1 MMVRSGLQVYGLK
14 SKPLSLSIKYQK
26 PRPGSDPRLPA
37 SYPLLISSRCTMYII
52 FLCLVKIFLCLVK
65 NFLCLVKIFLT
76 VAAVSGC
83 LTPVAREV
91 GSGGEGGAG
100 GAAGLADASWHR
112 LEHRN
117 RSGVDVNV
125 VNVDLVVEVKLRALE
140 EESITDASNRL
151 VIVEGGRGENRL
163 DLNVDKHNVSIRSQ
177 CHLSG
182 STSSRII
189 YEAGKY
195 VSPGM

>member
-52 FLCLVKIFLCLVK
+52 
-65 NFLCLVKIFLT
+65 FLCLVKIFLT

-177 CHLSG
+177 CHLSQHQVG
-182 STSSRII
+182 SYMKLGNMCHLECKGATRWMLGI
-189 YEAGKY
+189 GHH
-195 VSPGM
+195 

>member
-26 PRPGSDPRLPA
+26 PRPGSDPRLPS

>member
-1 MMVRSGLQVYGLK
+1 MYGLK

-125 VNVDLVVEVKLRALE
+125 VNVDLVVEVKLGALE
-140 EESITDASNRL
+140 EEGVTNAGNGL
-151 VIVEGGRGENRL
+151 VVVEGGGGQDWLHL
-163 DLNVDKHNVSIRSQ
+163 DVDKHDVSVGSEGHLAVGGRS
-177 CHLSG
+177 
-182 STSSRII
+182 
-189 YEAGKY
+189 
-195 VSPGM
+195 

>member
-1 MMVRSGLQVYGLK
+1 
-14 SKPLSLSIKYQK
+14 
-26 PRPGSDPRLPA
+26 
-37 SYPLLISSRCTMYII
+37 MYVI

-65 NFLCLVKIFLT
+65 IFLCLVKIFLT